1 MNKQKKTTQ
10 ISTRLDKDAK
20 DILDANDETVR
31 SILEG
36 YAYGCLFDTNIAEKA
51 GINFNI
57 REELNAVNE
66 DIDHLQREEKYLT
79 DDLERLEAQ
88 IKRTKRNLKR
98 NQDKLE
104 SKKQKLASL
113 EAIKEN
119 LKQNPVDL
127 DEIKNQRLESAVNE
141 VRDILQANEDKRNSG
156 SFVPRVAEK
165 KLNAICSKYKVRLS
179 AVTPH
184 LDPVLIKG
192 IENPENYL

>member
-20 DILDANDETVR
+20 DILDANNETVR

-36 YAYGCLFDTNIAEKA
+36 YAYGCLFDTNIAERA

-57 REELNAVNE
+57 REEINTVVD
-66 DIDHLQREEKYLT
+66 DIDHLTREEKYLN
-79 DDLERLEAQ
+79 DEIERLEAHL
-88 IKRTKRNLKR
+88 KRTKRNLKR
-98 NQDKLE
+98 NNDKLK

-119 LKQNPVDL
+119 LKQEPVDL
-127 DEIKNQRLESAVNE
+127 DAIKNERLENAVSE
-141 VRDILQANEDKRNSG
+141 VRDLLQANEDKRNSG

-165 KLNAICSKYKVRLS
+165 KLNTICSKYKVRLS
-179 AVTPH
+179 DVAQH
-184 LDPVLIKG
+184 LEPVLIKG
-192 IENPENYL
+192 IENPEKYL